1 MDILTL
7 QEKLTKQHESF
18 LTTLSGIS
26 DEAATLSKNNKWS
39 PVQHVKHIY
48 ESVKIVRQLFG
59 VPSFFLKIVWGLTNR
74 KTRTYDELVNKY
86 LVALQ
91 AGGRASGR
99 FLPGNISFTEEKKH
113 SKLLQKEVEKLCR
126 NLNRY
131 PEKDLDLYV
140 LPHPLLGKLTL
151 REMIYF
157 TIYHVQHHENAV
169 KNNL

>member
-1 MDILTL
+1 MDIPIL
-7 QEKLTKQHESF
+7 QEKLTKQHDSF
-18 LTTLSGIS
+18 LSTLSGIS
-26 DEAATLSKNNKWS
+26 EEAATLSKNNKWS
-39 PVQHVKHIY
+39 PVQHLKHIY

-59 VPSFFLKIVWGLTNR
+59 VPSFFLKMVWGLTNR

-86 LVALQ
+86 LVGLQ
-91 AGGRASGR
+91 SGGRASGR
-99 FLPGNISFTEEKKH
+99 FLPGNISYSDGKKYT
-113 SKLLQKEVEKLCR
+113 KLLHKEVEKLCR
-126 NLNRY
+126 NLNKY
-131 PEKDLDLYV
+131 PEKDLDLYI

>member
-26 DEAATLSKNNKWS
+26 DEAAILSKNNKWS
-39 PVQHVKHIY
+39 PVQHLKHIY
-48 ESVKIVRQLFG
+48 QSVKIVRQLFG

-91 AGGRASGR
+91 AGGIASGR
-99 FLPGNISFTEEKKH
+99 FLPGNVSSSEGKKIQQIVTKR
-113 SKLLQKEVEKLCR
+113 SRKVVPQ
-126 NLNRY
+126 
-131 PEKDLDLYV
+131 PE
-140 LPHPLLGKLTL
+140 
-151 REMIYF
+151 
-157 TIYHVQHHENAV
+157 
-169 KNNL
+169 